1 MAYDSYVAPVPG
13 PQAVGEPNSALTYN
27 DLILNVAEQL
37 GVAYYGPNG
46 DQAAQ
51 VPIDPFTLDKCQ
63 RYVADGMR
71 MFIADGPPNGWRWQR
86 PIAEIDIWQDVG
98 IQMPPGSAGP
108 TLLSSTTIAGTTH
121 VYASNSGAFSLSN
134 VGQILS
140 VRNIGVFTIAGF
152 VSDMEITL
160 TPGTDYQWVGAAT
173 YMFTVPPTVAPF
185 LPTLTATYDAGSNT
199 TTIVSPSLIFYPSA
213 TGTSLF
219 VLDIAGPI
227 PLNNFSSNT
236 QMTVVGNYAW
246 IGAKEFS
253 LVSNG
258 IYMLPNSFGGEVC
271 GEITYQ
277 AGSNRG
283 VPINWISELE
293 IRRLRENWN
302 SVSGNPYYAAVRRDQ
317 SNSRAW
323 NLMIYPNTGGTYR
336 VEFPY
341 LVYFDKMVNPT
352 DAHIAGFAHDETV
365 KAASLAQAEL
375 QGEDVL
381 ANRMSYYRQIALPNS
396 LRVDG
401 RAAARRLGYCGNP
414 RSTTVALR
422 DFRQYFR
429 RPTVNYRQ

>member
-1 MAYDSYVAPVPG
+1 MSEPTAALSYG
-13 PQAVGEPNSALTYN
+13 

-51 VPIDPFTLDKCQ
+51 VPIDAFTLDKCK
-63 RYVADGMR
+63 RYVQDGIR
-71 MFIADGPPNGWRWQR
+71 MFMADSPPNGWRWQR
-86 PIAEIDIWQDVG
+86 PIAEIDIWQDIG
-98 IQMPPGSAGP
+98 IQMPAGSAGP
-108 TLLSSTTIAGTTH
+108 NLVSSQTIAGTTH
-121 VYASNSGAFSLSN
+121 VYATSAVFSLAN
-134 VGQILS
+134 VGQVIS
-140 VRNIGVFTIAGF
+140 VRNLGVFTIAAY
-152 VSDMEITL
+152 VSPTEVTL

-173 YMFTVPPTVAPF
+173 FAFTTDLTG
-185 LPTLTATYDAGSNT
+185 LPTLTATYDGISNT
-199 TTIVSPSLIFYPSA
+199 TTITSPTLIFYPSA

-219 VLDIAGPI
+219 ILDRAGAV

-236 QMTVVGNYAW
+236 QMTVSGNYAW
-246 IGAKEFS
+246 AGAKYFS
-253 LVSNG
+253 MFSGG
-258 IYMLPNSFGGEVC
+258 IYMLPENFGGEVA

-317 SNSRAW
+317 TNSRRW

-336 VEFPY
+336 VEFPFII
-341 LVYFDKMVNPT
+341 YFDKIVNLT
-352 DAHIAGFAHDETV
+352 DVHPAGFAHDETV
-365 KAASLAQAEL
+365 KAASLAQAEM
-375 QGEDVL
+375 QGEDQL
-381 ANRMSYYRQIALPNS
+381 ANRMSYYRQIMLPNS
-396 LRVDG
+396 YKIDG
-401 RAAARRLGYCGNP
+401 RSAARRLGYNGNP
-414 RSTTVALR
+414 RSTTVSLR